1 MLSTLPFSEG
11 LADAKESILVLFA
24 NPQNTSLM
32 GELLHTAGY
41 SVTTEF
47 PQVGATS
54 RRIGEFDLCVVDG
67 PSLNSHWDELRLAQA
82 EQQPVPLPVLL
93 LTDRNDVGLV
103 TRDLWHVVDD
113 VVQRPVDKLALR
125 ARIETLVRSRRLAL
139 QVRRLSGLYEHERH
153 IAQRFQEAALPH
165 VLPDVPGLTFSAV
178 YSPATNEARVG
189 GDWYDAA
196 RLPDGR
202 VVFSIGDVC
211 GFGLDAAVAMANV
224 RQVVR
229 GVAHIHPDPAVML
242 DAADRTLHS
251 EDEERI
257 VTAFVAVFDPV
268 TSVLSYASA
277 GHPRPLLRTS
287 DGKVVELPASGL
299 PLGLPMRSEVRTT
312 ETIVLPNDAL
322 LVLYTDGLTEAAHDL
337 LGGEARLR
345 AVLENGAVLSA
356 TNVAQAINA
365 AVVPAQSN
373 DDVAILT
380 IRTALEPVSAEI
392 LVRWSFDS
400 SDAFAARRVR
410 VAYGAELERRGIAQ
424 DDLSACELVFA
435 ELVGNV
441 VRYAPGFAEIALDW
455 ASPAP
460 VLHVLDRGPGFRYF
474 PKLPVDLLSECGR
487 GLFIVSSLAEEFVV
501 TGRAGG
507 GSHARAILP
516 YRRPEF
522 SRRSTDR
529 LSA

>member
-1 MLSTLPFSEG
+1 MLSTPPVSEG
-11 LADAKESILVLFA
+11 RADAKEAVLVLFS
-24 NPQNTSLM
+24 NLQNSALID
-32 GELLHTAGY
+32 ELLHGAGY
-41 SVTTEF
+41 SVTTVF
-47 PQVGATS
+47 PKAGASS
-54 RRIGEFDLCVVDG
+54 RRVADFDLCIVDG
-67 PSLNSHWDELRLAQA
+67 PSLNLHWDELRVAQA

-93 LTDRNDVGLV
+93 LTDRNDVGLA

-113 VVQRPVDKLALR
+113 VVHRPVDKLALR

-153 IAQRFQEAALPH
+153 IAQRFQEAALPRA
-165 VLPDVPGLTFSAV
+165 LPRVPGLTFSAV

-224 RQVVR
+224 RQVIR
-229 GVAHIHPDPAVML
+229 GVAHIHPDPAIIL
-242 DAADRTLHS
+242 DAADRTLHA
-251 EDEERI
+251 EDQERI

-268 TSVLSYASA
+268 TSLLSYASA

-287 DGKVVELPASGL
+287 DGTVTELLAFGL
-299 PLGLPMRSEVRTT
+299 PLGLPMRTDPRTT
-312 ETIVLPNDAL
+312 ETIVLPPGAL

-337 LGGEARLR
+337 LGGEACLR
-345 AVLENGAVLSA
+345 AVLENGAVLTA
-356 TNVAQAINA
+356 PNVAQAINA
-365 AVVPAQSN
+365 AVVPAESN

-380 IRTALEPVSAEI
+380 IRTAVEPVGPDI
-392 LVRWSFDS
+392 LLRWSFDS
-400 SDAFAARRVR
+400 GDAIAARRVR
-410 VAYGAELERRGIAQ
+410 IAYAAELERRGISQ
-424 DDLSACELVFA
+424 DDLNACEVVFA

-441 VRYAPGFAEIALDW
+441 VRYAPGSADIVLDW

-460 VLHVLDRGPGFRYF
+460 VLHVLDRGLGFRYF
-474 PKLPVDLLSECGR
+474 PRLPVDLLCECGR
-487 GLFIVSSLAEEFVV
+487 GLFIVSSLAQEFVV
-501 TGRAGG
+501 TERVGG

-516 YRRPEF
+516 YRKPEF
-522 SRRSTDR
+522 TRRASDR

>member
-1 MLSTLPFSEG
+1 MLSTLPVSEG
-11 LADAKESILVLFA
+11 RSEARESVLVLFE
-24 NPQNTSLM
+24 NQQNASLL
-32 GELLHTAGY
+32 GDLLDAAGY
-41 SVTTEF
+41 SVTSDF
-47 PQVGATS
+47 PDADTSS
-54 RRIGEFDLCVVDG
+54 RRVAEFDLCVLDG
-67 PSLNSHWDELRLAQA
+67 PSLNRYWDELRAAQA

-139 QVRRLSGLYEHERH
+139 QVRRLAGMYEHERH
-153 IAQRFQEAALPH
+153 IAQRFQEAALPRA
-165 VLPDVPGLTFSAV
+165 LPEVSGLTFSAV

-229 GVAHIHPDPAVML
+229 GVAHIHPDPAMML
-242 DAADRTLHS
+242 DAADRTLHA
-251 EDEERI
+251 EDSERI

-268 TSVLSYASA
+268 TSLLTYACA

-287 DGKVVELPASGL
+287 DGTVTELRAFGL
-299 PLGLPMRSEVRTT
+299 PLGLPMRSDPRTT
-312 ETIVLPNDAL
+312 ESIVLPSDAL
-322 LVLYTDGLTEAAHDL
+322 LVLYTDGLTEASHDL
-337 LGGEARLR
+337 LGGEACLW
-345 AVLENGAVLSA
+345 AVLENGAILGA
-356 TNVAQAINA
+356 ANVAQAITA
-365 AVVPAQSN
+365 AVVPAESN

-380 IRTALEPVSAEI
+380 IRTAAEPVGAD
-392 LVRWSFDS
+392 LLLRWSLDS
-400 SDAFAARRVR
+400 SDSVAARRIR
-410 VAYGAELERRGIAQ
+410 IAYATELERRGISQ
-424 DDLSACELVFA
+424 DNLNASELVFA

-441 VRYAPGFAEIALDW
+441 VRYASGAVDIALDW
-455 ASPAP
+455 AGPSP

-474 PKLPVDLLSECGR
+474 PKLPNDLLSESGR

-501 TGRAGG
+501 TERAGG

-516 YRRPEF
+516 FRDADRNRRA
-522 SRRSTDR
+522 TDR